1 MAALPFRFTGE
12 EPLLDKAQIRT
23 AGDEP
28 DAPVSAGPRPLTW
41 VRETTAPAPRE
52 LTVRA
57 LAVGLAI
64 GAVLA
69 AGNVYTGL
77 KSGFIDGGALTA
89 ALLSFTFFATFKRF
103 KLLPFGPFENNVA
116 QTAAASAAIMAF
128 VHGLMGPMP
137 ALMMMGQRLPVWG
150 LWAWG
155 MALAVIGVATGV
167 LLRRK
172 LVVEEALPFPSGI
185 ATAELI
191 RTVHADR
198 ASATRRTR
206 MLVGAA
212 LAAAT
217 VTWLRDG
224 GPALIPQAIYVPLT
238 IGGMTAASLTLGI
251 ASSPL
256 MAATGMFIGLRAAVS
271 LLIGGIVAWGIL
283 APVVVG
289 ARWIGD
295 GSYTTVTAWLVWPA
309 LGMMLASTLVPLV
322 LKWRSLY
329 HAIRRGLIYARS
341 SLVPVRGLI
350 GAGAGGGGGGAEP
363 ASVPTST
370 GLWVG
375 TVSVLLAA
383 AALAWTG
390 WRAFGFSPYLTGAAL
405 ILSVVLSAICARVA
419 GETDIAPV
427 GSLGT
432 LAQILFAGCGP
443 GGSILAGA
451 LTSGNSSETAQML
464 WAFKAGHSLRAP
476 VRAQIVAQALG
487 ALVGSLVVVPAYLL
501 VVRAYPLGSERMPA
515 ISAVSWKATAI
526 ALGGGLRGLPPH
538 ALHAACLGFGLGAM
552 LSLLASTR
560 AGKFLPSAVAMG
572 VAMITPV
579 SLSAAAVLGAGAIVL
594 ARRRISTLA
603 DGETNALA
611 AGLLAGESILG
622 VGLAAVSAWRP

>member
-12 EPLLDKAQIRT
+12 EPLLDKAEIRA

-28 DAPVSAGPRPLTW
+28 HAPVGPAAW
-41 VRETTAPAPRE
+41 VAETTAPAPRE

-103 KLLPFGPFENNVA
+103 NLLPFGPFENNIA

-137 ALMMMGQRLPVWG
+137 ALMMMGQRIPVWG

-198 ASATRRTR
+198 VSASRRTR
-206 MLVGAA
+206 LLVWAAVGAA
-212 LAAAT
+212 I

-224 GPALIPQAIYVPLT
+224 GPALIPQAIYLPLT

-251 ASSPL
+251 APSPL

-271 LLIGGIVAWGIL
+271 LLIGGIVAWGAL

-289 ARWIGD
+289 AHWISD
-295 GSYTTVTAWLVWPA
+295 GSYTTVTTWLVWPA

-329 HAIRRGLIYARS
+329 HALRRGLSYARS
-341 SLVPVRGLI
+341 SLVPIRGLVGTGT
-350 GAGAGGGGGGAEP
+350 GADP
-363 ASVPTST
+363 ASGPTST

-405 ILSVVLSAICARVA
+405 ILSVVLSAICARAA

-515 ISAVSWKATAI
+515 IAAVSWKATAI

-538 ALHAACLGFGLGAM
+538 ALHAACIGFGLGAM

-560 AGKFLPSAVAMG
+560 AGKFLPSALAMG

-579 SLSAAAVLGAGAIVL
+579 SLSAAAVLGAGAILL

>member
-12 EPLLDKAQIRT
+12 ESLLDKAQIRA

-28 DAPVSAGPRPLTW
+28 DAPVGPEAW

-155 MALAVIGVATGV
+155 VALAVIGVATGV

-172 LVVEEALPFPSGI
+172 LVVEEALAFPSGI

-198 ASATRRTR
+198 ASASRRTR

-212 LAAAT
+212 LAAAA

-224 GPALIPQAIYVPLT
+224 APALIPQAIYIPLT
-238 IGGMTAASLTLGI
+238 VGGMTAASLTLGI

-271 LLIGGIVAWGIL
+271 LLIGGILAWGIL

-289 ARWIGD
+289 ARWISN
-295 GSYTTVTAWLVWPA
+295 GSYTTVTGWLVWPA

-329 HAIRRGLIYARS
+329 HALRRGLTYARS
-341 SLVPVRGLI
+341 SVVPIRGLV
-350 GAGAGGGGGGAEP
+350 GAVGGGADP
-363 ASVPTST
+363 ASGPTST
-370 GLWVG
+370 SLWVG
-375 TVSVLLAA
+375 TVSVLLATV
-383 AALAWTG
+383 ALAWTG

-451 LTSGNSSETAQML
+451 LTSGNSSETSQML

-515 ISAVSWKATAI
+515 ISAVSWRATAM

-538 ALHAACLGFGLGAM
+538 ALHAACLGFGLGAI

-579 SLSAAAVLGAGAIVL
+579 SLSAAAVVGAGAILL